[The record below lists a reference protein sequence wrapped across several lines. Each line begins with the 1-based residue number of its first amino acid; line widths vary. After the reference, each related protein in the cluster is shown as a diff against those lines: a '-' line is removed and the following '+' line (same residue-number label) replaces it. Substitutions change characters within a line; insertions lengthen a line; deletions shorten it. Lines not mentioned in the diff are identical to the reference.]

1 MTMFDLEVLE
11 RMETGLGALASRHPV
26 PGLTR
31 DLPATHEAPDQVRG
45 GLPDQVWDGVC
56 PVNLRQVQLQGEAA

>member
-1 MTMFDLEVLE
+1 MTMFDLAVLE

-45 GLPDQVWDGVC
+45 GVAS
-56 PVNLRQVQLQGEAA
+56 VNACQVQLQGEAA